1 MKSILTYFKF
11 AKIALVC
18 FALAS
23 PSTSCQFLLKTFV
36 QPISVVIKTQPAVSN
51 TNPNNTGKSGQNTT
65 QVNTASTSKTIETA
79 AAYSVGI
86 ASYYSNSLHGRKTA
100 SGEVYDKDKL
110 TAAHKTLPFQ
120 TKVEVRNTK
129 NSRTVVVVI
138 NDRLPQT
145 NKREIDLSEEAA
157 KSLDM
162 MKDGIVEVELRL
174 LK

>member
-1 MKSILTYFKF
+1 M
-11 AKIALVC
+11 
-18 FALAS
+18 
-23 PSTSCQFLLKTFV
+23 
-36 QPISVVIKTQPAVSN
+36 
-51 TNPNNTGKSGQNTT
+51 
-65 QVNTASTSKTIETA
+65 ETA